1 MLFFVWFR
9 SCVWDLKELPF
20 WVVEGYGVVLEE
32 DRIEN
37 ALCSRMNP
45 MAWENPADDLPW
57 KDLACF
63 LGAFTVLLK
72 GDWWR
77 VLMAKMTL
85 KNGIPLVENLFQKF
99 MGKPFY
105 GDQDYLKF
113 KRRSKLLFKFIKN
126 TRYCFLDFSK
136 NITLRPEKTNF
147 IFVECHVVPCERSP
161 ESEFWCGFIFS
172 HVDCSQIHKRF
183 LQNGNGR
190 S

>member
-1 MLFFVWFR
+1 
-9 SCVWDLKELPF
+9 
-20 WVVEGYGVVLEE
+20 
-32 DRIEN
+32 
-37 ALCSRMNP
+37 
-45 MAWENPADDLPW
+45 
-57 KDLACF
+57 
-63 LGAFTVLLK
+63 VLLK

-77 VLMAKMTL
+77 VLTAKMTL

-161 ESEFWCGFIFS
+161 ESEF
-172 HVDCSQIHKRF
+172 
-183 LQNGNGR
+183 
-190 S
+190 